1 MESTWQI
8 SWSSHTWRLENL
20 RPANFS
26 LYSKMRLIF
35 QTLIVVFQTEDELLQ
50 FRRFVRGIISPR
62 VTFWVCF
69 LCYFLVAGLRSSALP
84 CTIRCLSNMFL
95 LLSVLVLTVITGVR
109 WELRILPR
117 KMYAKSIND
126 RKAISDIPV
135 WFYKQTPV
143 KK

>member
-8 SWSSHTWRLENL
+8 SRSSHTWRLENL

-84 CTIRCLSNMFL
+84 CTIRCYQTCSCCFQFWFWLWSQGWGESFEYSQEKCMPSRLMREKPFL
-95 LLSVLVLTVITGVR
+95 TFLFDFISKLL
-109 WELRILPR
+109 
-117 KMYAKSIND
+117 
-126 RKAISDIPV
+126 
-135 WFYKQTPV
+135 
-143 KK
+143 